1 MSLSVYVDKLEA
13 LSFREQMLIAATL
26 VALLVSML
34 QFFVVDP
41 LLSQQKAL
49 NGQMKTIA
57 SNIERQQRLLDGES
71 LTPMIKR
78 EALLN
83 AEISDV
89 ERQLAL
95 HEAEIGAYTSAL
107 VPAKKMPSLL
117 QALLE
122 REAVHLVSLIN
133 HPPVP
138 LLTESVSELETVTT
152 TPEVQ
157 LYAHGIQLELRGD
170 FHTLRRYLLAIE
182 QQPWKLL
189 WQDVSLET
197 RASGESVMQLQLQ
210 TLSTDS
216 AWMGV

>member
-1 MSLSVYVDKLEA
+1 
-13 LSFREQMLIAATL
+13 
-26 VALLVSML
+26 
-34 QFFVVDP
+34 
-41 LLSQQKAL
+41 
-49 NGQMKTIA
+49 
-57 SNIERQQRLLDGES
+57 
-71 LTPMIKR
+71 
-78 EALLN
+78 
-83 AEISDV
+83 
-89 ERQLAL
+89 
-95 HEAEIGAYTSAL
+95 
-107 VPAKKMPSLL
+107 
-117 QALLE
+117 
-122 REAVHLVSLIN
+122 LIN